1 MSPVADLFAERSR
14 LSRIAEEMRCPVGTV
29 FSWKKSGSIPP
40 WRRPAVLEAV
50 RRLKYELPADVLA
63 YLASGE

>member
-1 MSPVADLFAERSR
+1 
-14 LSRIAEEMRCPVGTV
+14 MRCPVGTV